1 MLYLIIA
8 IIIFLFIFFILSN
21 KKEIDSSLLK
31 SVKKKDLSNNKELVN
46 SNNSFSKWEQQHEKE
61 VIEENER
68 INSGHYDSYR
78 YIEFNIA
85 GIHYRTS
92 LAKDTIKVL
101 DILSDIHLIK
111 EPNNEYDSSAVKV
124 VYDKKRLG
132 YVPKYYSNEVT
143 LLINQNRIQKILVMD
158 SGRDYTVEYPDALYV
173 TIRVYYTP
181 TELELQQEKEAM
193 QKEKERLEA
202 KAKKILEP
210 VIRPEWMN
218 ELTYLLNSTS
228 VESDE
233 QKWKLKKLKDNI
245 RNSLKSY
252 DKAIREEKEVIA
264 NNAEARLY
272 QYKEELEILLK
283 VK

>member
-8 IIIFLFIFFILSN
+8 IIILFAFFMLFN

-31 SVKKKDLSNNKELVN
+31 DIEKNDLSNNKEL
-46 SNNSFSKWEQQHEKE
+46 SNNSFARWEQQHEKE
-61 VIEENER
+61 VLEENER

-78 YIEFNIA
+78 YIEFNLA

-92 LAKDTIKVL
+92 LAKDTIKIL

-111 EPNNEYDSSAVKV
+111 EPYNEYDSSAVKV

-132 YVPKYYSNEVT
+132 YVPKYYSDEVT
-143 LLINQNRIQKILVMD
+143 QLINQNRIQKVLVMD
-158 SGRDYTVEYPDALYV
+158 SGRDYTVEYSDALYV
-173 TIRVYYTP
+173 TIRIYYIP
-181 TELELQQEKEAM
+181 TELELQQEKKAI

-202 KAKKILEP
+202 KAKKLLEP

-218 ELTYLLNSTS
+218 ELTYLLNTIS

-264 NNAEARLY
+264 NNAEMRLL
-272 QYKEELEILLK
+272 QYKEELEMLSK
-283 VK
+283 EK